1 MASEGSSTITDR
13 FCDSQPG
20 LDARILANAVSLVA
34 RQSVFQTIK
43 SVIADNA
50 MTVLVILHN
59 EPSILYGELVGR

>member
-1 MASEGSSTITDR
+1 
-13 FCDSQPG
+13 
-20 LDARILANAVSLVA
+20 VA